1 MSIFVEPSLSEVQ
14 NQINWPKIGC
24 SFAFLHKAGEN
35 RLHWDDLRIFLAVA
49 REGSISGAAKRLDVQ
64 HSTVSR
70 RLRSLEERLATRL
83 IERKTSGYELTEA
96 GEELKLSACKIE
108 VEILEFEGALG
119 GQESGAAGELRVT
132 AINNMASSILM
143 PMFARFSAVYPE
155 IELHVQV
162 SNRFVRLAE
171 RDADIA
177 IRLTNTPADTLIGTR
192 LVTVASAVYG
202 ACDYCA
208 GVHAGTVEKKWLG
221 IECCGFHIGWTKEAC
236 PEHDHNFFVD
246 DTLLTLAA
254 LREGAGL
261 AYLPCFMG
269 DSDPKLVRFCPPK
282 KQHDLGLW
290 LLYHRDLRRTKRV
303 RLFREHMLGEVSKA
317 TPLFE
322 GRVPV
327 QEPLTNKENDQ
338 ADIGRAAENL

>member
-1 MSIFVEPSLSEVQ
+1 M
-14 NQINWPKIGC
+14 
-24 SFAFLHKAGEN
+24 
-35 RLHWDDLRIFLAVA
+35 HWDDLRIFLAVA
-49 REGSISGAAKRLDVQ
+49 REGSISGAAKRLEVQ

-83 IERKTSGYELTEA
+83 IERKASGYGLTEA
-96 GEELKLSACKIE
+96 GEELKLSASKIE

-119 GQESGAAGELRVT
+119 GQDSGASGELRVT
-132 AINNMASSILM
+132 AINNMASSVLM
-143 PMFARFSAVYPE
+143 PMFTRFSENFPN

-162 SNRFVRLAE
+162 SNKFARLAE

-177 IRLTNTPADTLIGTR
+177 IRLTNSPTDTLIGTR

-202 ACDYCA
+202 SREYCA
-208 GVHAGTVEKKWLG
+208 AVDAGTVKIKWLG
-221 IECCGFHIGWTKEAC
+221 IECCGFHISWTKEAC

-254 LREGAGL
+254 LGEGAGL

-269 DSDPKLVRFCPPK
+269 DSDPSLVRFRAPE
-282 KQHDLGLW
+282 QRHDLGLW

-303 RLFREHMLGEVSKA
+303 KLFREHMLNEVQGA
-317 TPLFE
+317 GPLFE
-322 GRVPV
+322 GRLPV
-327 QEPLTNKENDQ
+327 QTSLEHKKNS
-338 ADIGRAAENL
+338 